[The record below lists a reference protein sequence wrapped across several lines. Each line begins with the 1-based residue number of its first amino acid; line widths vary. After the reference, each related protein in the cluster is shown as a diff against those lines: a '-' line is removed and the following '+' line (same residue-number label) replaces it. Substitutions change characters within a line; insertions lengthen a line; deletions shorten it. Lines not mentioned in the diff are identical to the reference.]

1 MQNENS
7 LNFHI
12 DEELDDEFE
21 YRDSDLVAS
30 MKDNRSEITERL
42 QAIKS
47 DMETNVALENLA
59 TTFSNKKEL
68 TAEDINLYNE
78 IVDKNNTSTVTGIIF
93 KQVSLESFD
102 TLINTSST
110 IANTASNITNKA
122 FIAANAI
129 KEGAVATAAFTKY
142 LYEKVQQNIVKI
154 ASSWDFVCGLIEK
167 RWLGLSQ
174 LVQVYELQHQK
185 LYDKFYENIKA
196 RDQLAFFKVQLY
208 VAKLRNDGRDISK
221 KETLL
226 KAIEQDSIDISYLG
240 ESFIKSMQ
248 QIKKVDT
255 YATQAFSLKY
265 PYKKALVENTNIAN
279 NLLKDLAHSPLFLTG
294 GFVKDYQ
301 AQSRVLVGGKVVYI
315 NYNSEDM
322 QEETPRKEYKK
333 FISNMNFAAI
343 KRRDGTSNDTENI
356 EIASMTY
363 SEAETIFASVRVTN
377 DILKSYQESNVP
389 SILKERKSISSL
401 IQFATGLT
409 GGNAAFDTIKRFFNN
424 DDNLKAFNLVA
435 PAAVAKLLGVF
446 LGASSFAV
454 FGGLVAASSAA
465 FMIDYLRKYIIS
477 NLFSMMDLQY
487 KITDIIERFDHDF
500 IDTLIEIHNQGYRVC
515 KKLASTRNW
524 SN

>member
-68 TAEDINLYNE
+68 TTEDINLYNE

-110 IANTASNITNKA
+110 IANTASNIANKA

-221 KETLL
+221 KET
-226 KAIEQDSIDISYLG
+226 Y
-240 ESFIKSMQ
+240 
-248 QIKKVDT
+248 
-255 YATQAFSLKY
+255 
-265 PYKKALVENTNIAN
+265 
-279 NLLKDLAHSPLFLTG
+279 
-294 GFVKDYQ
+294 
-301 AQSRVLVGGKVVYI
+301 
-315 NYNSEDM
+315 
-322 QEETPRKEYKK
+322 
-333 FISNMNFAAI
+333 
-343 KRRDGTSNDTENI
+343 
-356 EIASMTY
+356 
-363 SEAETIFASVRVTN
+363 
-377 DILKSYQESNVP
+377 
-389 SILKERKSISSL
+389 
-401 IQFATGLT
+401 
-409 GGNAAFDTIKRFFNN
+409 
-424 DDNLKAFNLVA
+424 
-435 PAAVAKLLGVF
+435 
-446 LGASSFAV
+446 
-454 FGGLVAASSAA
+454 
-465 FMIDYLRKYIIS
+465 
-477 NLFSMMDLQY
+477 
-487 KITDIIERFDHDF
+487 
-500 IDTLIEIHNQGYRVC
+500 
-515 KKLASTRNW
+515 
-524 SN
+524 